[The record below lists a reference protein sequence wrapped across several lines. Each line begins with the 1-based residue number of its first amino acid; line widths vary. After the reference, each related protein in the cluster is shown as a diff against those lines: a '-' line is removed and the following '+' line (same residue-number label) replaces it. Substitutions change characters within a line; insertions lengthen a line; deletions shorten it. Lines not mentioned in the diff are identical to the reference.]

1 MKQMNLVAIQPRSFK
16 PRTTQSRHT
25 LGYNPNLLIEVSK
38 PTAINRIWVADITY
52 IPVKNSRFAYLALI
66 MDLYS
71 RRIVGW
77 DLREHMKESLTLNA
91 LQNAL
96 AIRRPQPGLIHH
108 SDRGGQYAGKQYRAL
123 LRRARIEQSMSRAAD
138 CYDNAYMES
147 CFGTIKTEL
156 EMSPYDDLTDA
167 TRRIK
172 EYIGY
177 YNIDRRHSAIG
188 YNTPHEFENR

>member
-1 MKQMNLVAIQPRSFK
+1 MKEMNLVAIQPRSFK
-16 PRTTQSRHT
+16 PRTTQSRHS
-25 LGYNPNLLIEVSK
+25 LGYNSNLLIEARK

-52 IPVKNSRFAYLALI
+52 IPLKNSCFAYLALI
-66 MDLYS
+66 VDLYS

-77 DLREHMKESLTLNA
+77 DLQEHMKESLALNA
-91 LQNAL
+91 LKKAL
-96 AIRRPQPGLIHH
+96 GSRRPEPGLIHH
-108 SDRGGQYAGKQYRAL
+108 SDRGGQYAGKQYRAIL
-123 LRRARIEQSMSRAAD
+123 GRAGIEQSMSRAAD
-138 CYDNAYMES
+138 CYDNAVMES

-177 YNIDRRHSAIG
+177 YN
-188 YNTPHEFENR
+188 T